1 MQPIDVASA
10 GRPSTS
16 CLGVDWKVVDGRP
29 APPMTKAPI
38 QLAAEACGCGACA
51 GGRLSRRRLFAGAAG
66 TLLAGLPISARAQT
80 NLTPAQA
87 FARLMEGNQRFVGGR
102 LTYDDLARLRQSTA
116 EHQEP
121 FAAVLSCSDSRV
133 PVELVFDQS
142 IGQIFVAR
150 VAGNIAD
157 ADVIASLEYGAA
169 VLGTKVILV
178 LGHANCGAVKAAIQ
192 GKAAPGRIS
201 ALYTAIYPAV
211 EQAGPD
217 LVAVIRDNARRQA
230 RLVRDSS
237 PVISELAK
245 KGQIEVTAGY
255 YDLASGRVSPIA
267 L

>member
-1 MQPIDVASA
+1 MRFI
-10 GRPSTS
+10 R
-16 CLGVDWKVVDGRP
+16 LGTTMRIP
-29 APPMTKAPI
+29 AEP
-38 QLAAEACGCGACA
+38 CGCGACTA
-51 GGRLSRRRLFAGAAG
+51 ATLSRRSLFAGAAAG
-66 TLLAGLPISARAQT
+66 LLASVPTYARAQT

-87 FARLMEGNQRFVGGR
+87 FARLMDGNQRFVEGR
-102 LTYDDLARLRQSTA
+102 LTSDSEDLAILRQGTTQK
-116 EHQEP
+116 QEP

-142 IGQIFVAR
+142 IGRVFVAR
-150 VAGNIAD
+150 VAGNIASSD
-157 ADVIASLEYGAA
+157 IIASLEYGAA

-201 ALYTAIYPAV
+201 ALYSAIHPAV

-217 LVAVIRDNARRQA
+217 LAAVIRANARLQA

-237 PVISELAK
+237 PVISELVK
-245 KGQIEVTAGY
+245 QGQIKVRAGY
-255 YDLASGRVSPIA
+255 YDLASGRVSPIE